1 MLIQRF
7 VFSYIKIT
15 VEIHIDLSIESFPNH
30 SHLAKGRLYSLIARR
45 GLFGGN
51 ADTALTV

>member
-15 VEIHIDLSIESFPNH
+15 VEIHVDLSIESFPNH
-30 SHLAKGRLYSLIARR
+30 SHLAKARLYSLIA
-45 GLFGGN
+45 N
-51 ADTALTV
+51 P